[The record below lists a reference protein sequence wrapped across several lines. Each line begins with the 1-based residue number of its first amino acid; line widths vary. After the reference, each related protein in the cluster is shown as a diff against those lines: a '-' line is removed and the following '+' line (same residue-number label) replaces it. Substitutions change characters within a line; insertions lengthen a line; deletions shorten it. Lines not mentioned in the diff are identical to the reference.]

1 MMDWSLVH
9 LGKKD
14 VTDKHGKHG
23 KLDAR
28 FLLVEFVL
36 VRVLR
41 LPF

>member
-9 LGKKD
+9 LGEKD
-14 VTDKHGKHG
+14 VTDKHG

-41 LPF
+41 LTV